1 VKQFLRQ
8 KSRSERGSQ
17 SESWMSRMVNHDEKY
32 RAENRTLGNSTGGS
46 MQGREVVITF
56 NTMRCDCE

>member
-1 VKQFLRQ
+1 
-8 KSRSERGSQ
+8 
-17 SESWMSRMVNHDEKY
+17 MSRMVNHDEKY

-56 NTMRCDCE
+56 NTMRCDCEWLRCCGRWCQ